1 MISNFF
7 QSDLSNPPDGNNSD
21 NNKNNNLSLSDSP
34 VDEQI
39 AKTAPDLNTVGLT
52 NPSVET
58 NKGTVGINT
67 SGDPFS
73 SPLSQGGKGENIPT
87 NKLLSS
93 TDNLKSPLFSRGA
106 EGEENKANLNS
117 IAPDPALS
125 LSSSSEVRKKSSLKE
140 RAANYWKQLSLQR
153 KATLLA
159 LAVGVTP
166 ILAVGGIAHELA
178 AKSMMTQVIRD
189 QESRTF
195 DIRQKVS
202 IFAEHVISDA
212 NTLATS
218 YFLSDPQSK
227 TSEKQKVAQLN
238 DFIDNHPSEKY
249 DSIAVFDLNGNLLF
263 QSKSPNPIDAK
274 ENYKNRNY
282 FQRAITTKGPAVNDP
297 EIHSSS
303 GTHSLEVA
311 TPIKENGT
319 GKVIGVVCLR
329 MPLAHWKHIFE
340 YIQAEGWEYR
350 LIDSEGYIFDT
361 DQSQFIGQ
369 PAGVDL
375 TGLSQ
380 LQAKIRAQIE
390 NNNHGTPLTQVMK
403 DQDDDHKALVT
414 LTSIPGIKG
423 LSQPG
428 WQIAL
433 SRPVDEAFAPLKQ
446 FRLTLLFGT
455 SAAALLVGVLATVLT
470 NRAILPILTATE
482 AVKKIGRGEFNTQ
495 LDVEGQDELAL
506 LGTNI
511 NKMAEKLRAL
521 VDYKEAEAERSQRL
535 KDFTLKLS
543 RAINSEEVFQIAVE
557 EVLSTLQADRACFY
571 CLQKDG
577 QGKIIAESVADSW
590 SSLLQAE
597 TTQLEYLNGYI
608 ANNEYQFGKVRS
620 IPDIYEANLE
630 INHLKQLAAFNVKA
644 ELVAPFSTDKQFQ
657 GLLIVHQC
665 NQPRKWQQAEIDFVA
680 QLTSQVVLAWERT
693 NVVQQ
698 KETADEQL
706 QQRALEL
713 LMEVAPISQGDL
725 TTRAT
730 VTEDEIGT
738 LADSYN
744 STVESLRQIVMQVQK
759 SVTQIAK
766 AISNNEGSAQSLS
779 DRASQQSN
787 AIAEALNQIQAMA
800 ESINTI
806 ATNAEEAKKTF
817 QQVLQTVA
825 TGDVAMDRT
834 VAGILAIRETVAE
847 TAKKVKRLGE
857 SSQKICKVV
866 NLIGS
871 FAAQTNLLALNAS
884 LEASR
889 AGETGNNFARVAE
902 EIRALAQQ
910 SAEATTEIEKIVASI
925 QLDTKE
931 VAQAMEEGTERVV
944 IGTKLV
950 AETRQSLN
958 QVASSSKQVDSR
970 ITKIAYETIE
980 QSQVSQEITQTIAEV
995 AGMANTT
1002 STDATQVSTSTKELI
1017 TVAEEL
1023 QASVSQFKV

>member
-7 QSDLSNPPDGNNSD
+7 QSDLSNPPEGNNSD
-21 NNKNNNLSLSDSP
+21 NNKNNNLSPTDSP
-34 VDEQI
+34 SDKQI
-39 AKTAPDLNTVGLT
+39 AKTALDLNTVGLT
-52 NPSVET
+52 NSSVET
-58 NKGTVGINT
+58 REETGGING

-73 SPLSQGGKGENIPT
+73 SPLS
-87 NKLLSS
+87 
-93 TDNLKSPLFSRGA
+93 DNLKSPLFGKGA
-106 EGEENKANLNS
+106 EVEENKANPNI
-117 IAPDPALS
+117 IAPDLALS
-125 LSSSSEVRKKSSLKE
+125 LSSEVRKKSSLPE
-140 RAANYWKQLSLQR
+140 RAANYWKQLSLRR

-178 AKSMMTQVIRD
+178 AQSMMTQVIRD

-212 NTLATS
+212 NTLANS
-218 YFLSDPQSK
+218 YFLSDPQMRAKFSV
-227 TSEKQKVAQLN
+227 EQQVAQLN

-263 QSKSPNPIDAK
+263 QSKSPNPLDPK
-274 ENYKNRNY
+274 ENYQNRNY
-282 FQRAITTKGPAVNDP
+282 FQRAIGNKAPAVNDP

-303 GTHSLEVA
+303 GQHSLEVA
-311 TPIKENGT
+311 TPIKETGT
-319 GKVIGVVCLR
+319 GKIIGVVCLR

-369 PAGVDL
+369 TAGVDL
-375 TGLSQ
+375 TDLSQ
-380 LQAKIRAQIE
+380 LQAKVRAQIE
-390 NNNHGTPLTQVMK
+390 NNNHDTPLTQVMK

-423 LSQPG
+423 LSQTG

-433 SRPVDEAFAPLKQ
+433 SRPVDEAFAPLKK

-482 AVKKIGRGEFNTQ
+482 AVKKIGRGEFNTH
-495 LDVEGQDELAL
+495 LDVEGRDELAL

-535 KDFTLKLS
+535 TDFTLKLS

-557 EVLSTLQADRACFY
+557 EVRSALQADRAFFY
-571 CLQKDG
+571 CLEQDG

-590 SSLLQAE
+590 SSLFQAK
-597 TTQLEYLNGYI
+597 TTQLEYLNEYI

-620 IPDIYEANLE
+620 IPDIYQANLE

-693 NVVQQ
+693 NVVKQ

-725 TTRAT
+725 TIRAT

-787 AIAEALNQIQAMA
+787 AIADALNQIQALA

-817 QQVLQTVA
+817 QEVLQTVA

-995 AGMANTT
+995 AGMATTT
-1002 STDATQVSTSTKELI
+1002 SKDATQVSTSTKELI